1 MLLYKTIA
9 IRKTLSLKDD
19 LDFPPIPLQKTKTY
33 FHSQFKRKFSYA
45 YFDLLCSQAN
55 ILNQKITDSSD
66 EEHLPSCCNG
76 LMETIDQNN
85 KVESGQIGIIFIH
98 YDSHQKTRFDHLNI
112 RNIFSSNNIFHIDFG
127 LDILEKYWLKS
138 TQPILFIFSYPNS
151 LEPKKTPYKINLSGI
166 LLNDYFQKNNITK
179 DYINKLRKENI
190 NHLSVQLSANDA
202 SNQLNVGFLNAVKMY
217 KNTQLLKLGSYFS
230 QQKIHDENQ
239 QIGRFGEQF
248 VKYRCFEYGYM
259 VKPKTYDFGID
270 FMFYSFNE
278 NRVLEE
284 HIAHFQIKSQRKS
297 DIKNGFVHKSIKSK
311 DIQTWINYLGPVFL
325 IVVDVSTSSMYWTF
339 IKTSMAQTNANT
351 TVKIPVTNVLNETGL
366 ATITSLKNQFS

>member
-1 MLLYKTIA
+1 M
-9 IRKTLSLKDD
+9 RKISSLKDD
-19 LDFPPIPLQKTKTY
+19 LDFLPIPLQKTKTY

-45 YFDLLCSQAN
+45 YFDLLCSKAN

-76 LMETIDQNN
+76 LMETIDHNN
-85 KVESGQIGIIFIH
+85 RVESGQIGIIFIH

-112 RNIFSSNNIFHIDFG
+112 RNIFASNHIFHIDFG

-138 TQPILFIFSYPNS
+138 TQPILFVFSYPNS

-179 DYINKLRKENI
+179 DYINKLREKNI
-190 NHLSVQLSANDA
+190 NHLSIQLSANDT
-202 SNQLNVGFLNAVKMY
+202 SNQLNVGFLNAVKIY
-217 KNTQLLKLGSYFS
+217 KNTQLLKLNTYFS

>member
-19 LDFPPIPLQKTKTY
+19 LNFSPIPLQKTKTY

-85 KVESGQIGIIFIH
+85 QVESGQIGILFVH
-98 YDSHQKTRFDHLNI
+98 FDNYQKTRFDHLNI

-138 TQPILFIFSYPNS
+138 TQPILFIFSYPDS
-151 LEPKKTPYKINLSGI
+151 SESQKTPYKINLSGI
-166 LLNDYFQKNNITK
+166 LFNDYFKKYNITTS
-179 DYINKLRKENI
+179 YINKLREQNI
-190 NHLSVQLSANDA
+190 NHLSVQLSETDTYTH
-202 SNQLNVGFLNAVKMY
+202 LNVAFLNTVKMY
-217 KNTQLLKLGSYFS
+217 KNTQLLKLGTYFA

-278 NRVLEE
+278 NYNLEE
-284 HIAHFQIKSQRKS
+284 NVAHFQIKSQRKA
-297 DIKNGFVHKSIKSK
+297 DIKDGFVHKSIKTK
-311 DIQTWINYLGPVFL
+311 DIQTWIHYLGPVFL
-325 IVVDVSTSSMYWTF
+325 IVVDVSSSSIYWTF
-339 IKTSMAQTNANT
+339 IKSSMAQTHAHT
-351 TVKIPVTNVLNETGL
+351 TVKIPVTNILDETGL
-366 ATITSLKNQFS
+366 ATITSLKNKYI